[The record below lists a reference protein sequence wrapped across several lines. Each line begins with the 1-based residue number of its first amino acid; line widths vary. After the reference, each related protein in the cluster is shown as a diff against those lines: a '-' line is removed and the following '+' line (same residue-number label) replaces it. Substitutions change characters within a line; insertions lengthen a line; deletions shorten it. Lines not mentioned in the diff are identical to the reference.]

1 MAIFSSGESDGMPD
15 NQSRGHGRDSS
26 LSIVAPDLTI
36 TGELKTEG
44 VVKIDGVVEG
54 NVHADRQV
62 LVSKGGRVNGDVVTK
77 EAIIGGT
84 VTGSIQASER
94 VEVQTTATVQGDIAT
109 PRILVHEGGEVNGNV
124 RMGNPSAGASQPAG
138 AKPNSAGVSDRKS
151 AIQ

>member
-1 MAIFSSGESDGMPD
+1 M
-15 NQSRGHGRDSS
+15 
-26 LSIVAPDLTI
+26 
-36 TGELKTEG
+36 
-44 VVKIDGVVEG
+44 VEG
-54 NVHADRQV
+54 NVHAARQV

-138 AKPNSAGVSDRKS
+138 AKPNSAGVSDRNS